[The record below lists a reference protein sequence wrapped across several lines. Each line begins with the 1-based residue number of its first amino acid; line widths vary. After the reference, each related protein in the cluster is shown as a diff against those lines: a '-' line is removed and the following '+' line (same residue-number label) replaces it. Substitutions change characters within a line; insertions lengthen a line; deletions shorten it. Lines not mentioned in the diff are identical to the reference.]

1 MKANHKNRMLFNRA
15 KATKNSIINNAKNNE
30 AMAQMIIDD
39 LKRQALEENREQLRD
54 EIFNDVLKNVIMQML
69 AFVLVT
75 LDVEYGWKKKR
86 LKTFVK
92 SMNRIGDILD
102 KGAFMGKTATAVDC
116 YRYLKDK
123 HGIDTQEISDR
134 WMSIDH

>member
-1 MKANHKNRMLFNRA
+1 MKANHKNRMLLNRA
-15 KATKNSIINNAKNNE
+15 KATKNSIINDAKNNE
-30 AMAQMIIDD
+30 AVAQMIIDD
-39 LKRQALEENREQLRD
+39 LKRQALEENREQIRD
-54 EIFNDVLKNVIMQML
+54 EIFNDVLKNVTTQML